1 MTYKISIIGGGS
13 SMFTPQLISLFIQSK
28 SLRGSTVSLMD
39 INQHRL
45 ELMATLAK
53 QLVEKTG
60 SDLKIESTTNRVES
74 LTGADFV
81 ITSIAVG
88 GFDAWEKDLEI
99 PAKYGIFQPFGD
111 SIGPGGIMRAFR
123 HIPIMVQMCKELE
136 KVSPNAWVLNY
147 TNPATALCWVMLRET
162 KIKAVSLCTNTTT
175 LRDPKFIASW
185 VGVKPEEVIVPP
197 PAAGINH
204 CAGLLEI
211 CLRDGRDAFQMIRQ
225 RIRHP
230 VIRWGLDT
238 YGILPYAWPHWQE
251 FYPALCKLEGEY
263 KGRVQGL
270 PLSYGIPVK
279 DMQVE
284 LHRVRQWED
293 LVTKWVN
300 GEGEVSLE
308 AIPKTEPVQLV
319 DVMEALIEDR
329 KEVHVVNVRNNGAI
343 DNLPYDAV
351 VEVSSLLSGQGI
363 QPIHVGPLPKAIA
376 AFLRLHLEVEE
387 LTMEAGLTGDRRLA
401 RQAFE
406 LDPFISAKLTI
417 PETGRLL
424 DELLAAH
431 AANLPQFQ

>member
-1 MTYKISIIGGGS
+1 VAYKISIIGGGS

-28 SLRGSTVSLMD
+28 SLKGSTVSLMD
-39 INQHRL
+39 INPHRL
-45 ELMATLAK
+45 ELMEILGK

-60 SDLKIESTTNRVES
+60 ADLKIESTCDRRES

-81 ITSIAVG
+81 ITSISVG

-99 PAKYGIFQPFGD
+99 PAKYGIYVPFGD
-111 SIGPGGIMRAFR
+111 SIGPGGILRAFR
-123 HIPIMVQMCKELE
+123 HIPPMVQMCKELE
-136 KVSPNAWVLNY
+136 TVSPNAWVLNY
-147 TNPATALCWVMLRET
+147 TNPATALCWVMLRES
-162 KIKAVSLCTNTTT
+162 KIKVVSLCTNTTY

-185 VGVKPEEVIVPP
+185 VGVEPDNVVVPP

-211 CLRDGRDAFQMIRQ
+211 RLRDGRDAFQLIKQ
-225 RIRHP
+225 KNRHP

-251 FYPALCKLEGEY
+251 FYPAICKLEGEY

-284 LHRVRQWED
+284 LKRVRQWED
-293 LVTKWVN
+293 LVTKWVK
-300 GEGEVSLE
+300 GEGEVSLQ
-308 AIPKTEPVQLV
+308 AIPKTEPLQLV
-319 DVMEALIEDR
+319 EVMEALIEDK

-343 DNLPYDAV
+343 DNLPAEAV
-351 VEVSSLLSGQGI
+351 VEVSALVSGQGI
-363 QPIHVGPLPKAIA
+363 QPIHVGPMPKAIA
-376 AFLRLHLEVEE
+376 VFLSLHLAVEE
-387 LTMEAGLTGDRRLA
+387 LTLEAGLTGDRRLA
-401 RQAFE
+401 LQAFE
-406 LDPFISAKLTI
+406 LDPFISAKLTL
-417 PETGRLL
+417 PETRQLL
-424 DELLAAH
+424 DEMLTAH